1 MGWRAA
7 RRNAVT
13 QFKDSRVVAAFNAN
27 QLQYQYMVGSE
38 QRLTASEGLIG
49 SQGLQLNSQS
59 TNISV
64 LNAWIN
70 YYNNSIFPNVVYR
83 NANSATLGGTQ
94 ISTVNPNFEDTGW
107 TITLNVTRPN
117 LLVFFTATEF
127 WVSSGGSAANAD
139 LAFQLN
145 SNPEII
151 VARAYVV
158 AQNQNTYGVGASYLF
173 DYLTPGSYTV
183 KARWRTSAG
192 STAYLGAPITGSVIQ
207 LFAIEY

>member
-1 MGWRAA
+1 M
-7 RRNAVT
+7 T

>member
-1 MGWRAA
+1 M
-7 RRNAVT
+7 T

-38 QRLTASEGLIG
+38 QRLTISEGLIG

-59 TNISV
+59 ANINV

-70 YYNNSIFPNVVYR
+70 YYNNSVFPHVVYR
-83 NANSATLGGTQ
+83 NANSATLGGAQ
-94 ISTVNPNFEDTGW
+94 ISTVSSSFADTGW
-107 TITLNVTRPN
+107 TITLNVTQPN

-151 VARAYVV
+151 VARAYSDNSP
-158 AQNQNTYGVGASYLF
+158 NQNTYGVGVSYLF

-183 KARWRTSAG
+183 KARWRTSSG
-192 STAYLGAPITGSVIQ
+192 TTAYLGSPITGSVIQ
-207 LFAIEY
+207 LFAIQY

>member
-1 MGWRAA
+1 M
-7 RRNAVT
+7 T

-38 QRLTASEGLIG
+38 QRLTGAEGLITSQG
-49 SQGLQLNSQS
+49 SQISSQGS
-59 TNISV
+59 NIGV

-70 YYNNSIFPNVVYR
+70 YYNNTLFPSVVYR
-83 NANSATLGGTQ
+83 NTSSATLDGVQ
-94 ISTVNPNFEDTGW
+94 ISTTSSSFTDTGW
-107 TITLNVTRPN
+107 TITLNITQPN

-127 WVSSGGSAANAD
+127 WVSSGVSAANAD

-151 VARAYVV
+151 VARAYSDNSP
-158 AQNQNTYGVGASYLF
+158 NQNTYGVGASYLF
-173 DYLTPGSYTV
+173 DFLASGSYTV

-192 STAYLGAPITGSVIQ
+192 TTAYLGSPITGSVIQ
-207 LFAIEY
+207 LFAVQY